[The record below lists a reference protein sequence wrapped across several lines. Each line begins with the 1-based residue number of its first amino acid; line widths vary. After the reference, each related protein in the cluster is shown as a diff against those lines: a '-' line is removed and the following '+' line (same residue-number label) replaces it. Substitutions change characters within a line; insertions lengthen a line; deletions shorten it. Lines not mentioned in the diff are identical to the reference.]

1 MLGVRAI
8 SAMGDRLTSLRM
20 FRRQREACQ
29 RTRGTASYT
38 RSALRYSDPE
48 RRTYLSM
55 KIQILRISVILSL
68 IHDFHEKGF
77 RVSVRRV
84 ITPEI
89 TARAAATIRR
99 WTARDAA
106 ERY

>member
-1 MLGVRAI
+1 
-8 SAMGDRLTSLRM
+8 
-20 FRRQREACQ
+20 
-29 RTRGTASYT
+29 
-38 RSALRYSDPE
+38 
-48 RRTYLSM
+48 M